1 MQIRPVGAELFHAD
15 GLTKLISV
23 FRNCANAPK
32 NDNAMLVHS
41 LVKVTTRIHHKC
53 QSQLILHH
61 AMKTHTT
68 EDIQFHS
75 F

>member
-1 MQIRPVGAELFHAD
+1 MRTEM
-15 GLTKLISV
+15 TKLIVV

-41 LVKVTTRIHHKC
+41 LLIVTTMIYDKG
-53 QSQLILHH
+53 QVKMILHH
-61 AMKTHTT
+61 VMKAHRTG
-68 EDIQFHS
+68 DIQFHS